1 MPEGLHWEVA
11 AAVTESLQRREKRN
25 LLAVGVF
32 GSVARGEVR
41 RFSDL
46 DLLVVARR
54 RKARL
59 RPSIL
64 RGILVTYHHL
74 TVEEAREEVTGSGPW
89 LNDTLGGWSS
99 VWPVHDPTGILRRLK
114 QRAAK
119 ARANQFDGSARRD
132 LLETYED
139 LGKLRNAIADG
150 DKEEAREMALWFTGA
165 AAGSLLDLERH
176 VTRTG
181 RRMFIEARRY
191 GSVGRV
197 IWGLRYEELPLPRMS
212 ALAERIWRGLLAKA
226 RDRRLRIPGLIDG

>member
-1 MPEGLHWEVA
+1 MPEGPHWEVA
-11 AAVTESLQRREKRN
+11 AAVTESLRRREKRN

-46 DLLVVARR
+46 DLLVVV
-54 RKARL
+54 RKKNTRL
-59 RPSIL
+59 RPAML
-64 RGILVTYHHL
+64 RGVLVTYHHL
-74 TVEEAREEVTGSGPW
+74 TAEEAREEVTG
-89 LNDTLGGWSS
+89 L
-99 VWPVHDPTGILRRLK
+99 LRRLK
-114 QRAAK
+114 LRAARPR
-119 ARANQFDGSARRD
+119 ARQFNESARRD

-191 GSVGRV
+191 GSVGRA
-197 IWGLRYEELPLPRMS
+197 IWGLRYEELSLARTS
-212 ALAERIWRGLLAKA
+212 ALAERVWRGLLARA
-226 RDRRLRIPGLIDG
+226 RDRWLRIPGLIDG

>member
-1 MPEGLHWEVA
+1 M
-11 AAVTESLQRREKRN
+11 
-25 LLAVGVF
+25 
-32 GSVARGEVR
+32 
-41 RFSDL
+41 
-46 DLLVVARR
+46 
-54 RKARL
+54 
-59 RPSIL
+59 L
-64 RGILVTYHHL
+64 RGVLVTYHHL
-74 TVEEAREEVTGSGPW
+74 TAEEAREEVTGSGPW
-89 LNDTLGGWSS
+89 LNDSLGGWRSMK
-99 VWPVHDPTGILRRLK
+99 PLHDPTGFLRRLK
-114 QRAAK
+114 LRAARPR
-119 ARANQFDGSARRD
+119 ARQFNESARRD